1 VGQAIVFYRLSSRAA
16 AAVFLMALS
25 AAAKDRIASIEFF
38 GSQGIDVDAVRKA
51 LPFHP
56 GDPMKT
62 MVQAQARETVK
73 RVTGSDATNVAAV
86 CCVKDGDTVIFI
98 GLPGTSSRAFPL
110 NPRPTGNL
118 ELQADLQK
126 IYRAMK
132 DAEDAASSG
141 LESEPPAGYRLMQD
155 PAAHAV
161 ELKLRDAVRPHA
173 EELIRVLSRSSDAEQ
188 RSMAADGL
196 GYVDRSAEQIDALV
210 QAARDPSDNVRN
222 YATRALM
229 EILRG
234 DPKASSQVPAAPFI
248 EMLHSGI
255 WTDRNKASG
264 VLWSLSESRD
274 VALMAT
280 LKARA
285 WDALLEMARW
295 PSDWRLEARVMLA
308 RIAGLDERRALEL
321 WTAPIDEF
329 LAAIGAR

>member
-1 VGQAIVFYRLSSRAA
+1 MSGRRLSMIALLLAA
-16 AAVFLMALS
+16 LGS
-25 AAAKDRIASIEFF
+25 AKDRIASIEFF
-38 GSQGIDVDAVRKA
+38 GYQGIDFEAVRNA
-51 LPFHP
+51 LPFHA
-56 GDPMKT
+56 GDLMKS

-73 RVTGSDATNVAAV
+73 QVTGRDATNVAPV

-98 GLPGTSSRAFPL
+98 GLPGTSSRPFPL
-110 NPRPTGNL
+110 NSRPTGNMRL
-118 ELQADLQK
+118 TADFQIL
-126 IYRAMK
+126 YRAVQ

-155 PAAHAV
+155 PAAHAA
-161 ELKLRDAVRPHA
+161 ELKLRDAARPRA

-188 RSMAADGL
+188 RAMAADAL
-196 GYVDRSAEQIDALV
+196 GYADRSAAQIDALV
-210 QAARDPSDNVRN
+210 NAARDPYDNVRN
-222 YATRALM
+222 NATRALM

-234 DPKASSQVPAAPFI
+234 EPKVTSQVPAAPFI

-264 VLWSLSESRD
+264 VLWSLSASRD
-274 VALMAT
+274 VALLAT

-295 PSDWRLEARVMLA
+295 PRDWSMEARVMLA

-329 LAAIGAR
+329 LAAVGAH